1 MSAVLADLLRRACA
15 PGVPTEQRD
24 QMLSGI
30 KLSGADLGRAD
41 LSGANLSGVD
51 LGRAD
56 LSGAN
61 LSGADLWGA
70 NLSGANLRR
79 ANLSGA
85 DLSGADLWGANLSG
99 ANLRRANL
107 SGANLRRADLS
118 GADLSG
124 ANLWGANLWDADL
137 WRADLRDANLSG
149 ANLWGAN
156 LSGANLLTGGVA
168 SLGPTPSGDVVIF
181 PTPGGWVMQVGCWR
195 GSPDELRA
203 LIARDDG
210 WPVAGGEE
218 VARRRPWLEIAL
230 AHADLVMMS
239 NPGLIGVLS
248 AQWGSPDDRRAE
260 S

>member
-30 KLSGADLGRAD
+30 KLSG
-41 LSGANLSGVD
+41 VD
-51 LGRAD
+51 
-56 LSGAN
+56 
-61 LSGADLWGA
+61 
-70 NLSGANLRR
+70 
-79 ANLSGA
+79 
-85 DLSGADLWGANLSG
+85 
-99 ANLRRANL
+99 
-107 SGANLRRADLS
+107 LRRADLS
-118 GADLSG
+118 GA
-124 ANLWGANLWDADL
+124 N
-137 WRADLRDANLSG
+137 LRDANLSG
-149 ANLWGAN
+149 ANLWRAHLWGAHLRGADLRDAN
-156 LSGANLLTGGVA
+156 LSGADLWSGVA
-168 SLGPTPSGDVVIF
+168 SLGPTPSGDVVIY

-195 GSPDELRA
+195 GSPDGLRA

-210 WPVAGGEE
+210 WPEARGEE

-230 AHADLVMMS
+230 AHADLVMVE